1 MKNAIIISRFMNL
14 GVLEETLSN
23 LRITYRK
30 VGGRA
35 ELGPGPMSADYIFIE
50 LALMGDFH
58 QSISSYREICPEAR
72 LILITAPADMR
83 ECYHALRAGADNYLA
98 TPLSSEEVLFVLE
111 SEAQTQRLE
120 SELFDL
126 KEQGAGKAPV
136 AGLFQTKNTQV
147 HKIFEQALAVAKTR
161 STVFITGESGTGKG
175 LLARQIHDESA
186 RAAERFVSVHCGAI
200 PETLIESE
208 LFGHEKGAFTGALK
222 KKLGKFELA
231 HKGTIFLDE
240 IGTIGPAAQVKLL
253 QVIQERVIQPLG
265 SEREVPV
272 DVRIIAATNSNIQ
285 ELVKEGKFREDLF
298 YRLNVFPMKL
308 LPLRARTEDLG
319 ILTQSIL
326 TKLSQAYGRVF
337 KGVES
342 DVLKA
347 LEAYPW
353 PGNIRELENVL
364 ERACILERGEWLTQ
378 SSFPADF
385 FMGTHS
391 EPGSE
396 EFIDLASYRDQV
408 MHDAEKRYLGEL
420 IERSSGHLSKAS
432 ALAGVSTRQI
442 HKLLLKHKLK
452 LKKKFE

>member
-1 MKNAIIISRFMNL
+1 MKSAIIISRFMDL
-14 GVLEETLSN
+14 AVLEETLGT
-23 LRITYRK
+23 LRVAYRK
-30 VGGRA
+30 VSSRA
-35 ELGPGPMSADYIFIE
+35 ELGTAPNNADYIFIE
-50 LALMGDFH
+50 LSLLGDFH
-58 QSISSYREICPEAR
+58 QSIGSYKEICPEAR
-72 LILITAPADMR
+72 LILLTSPVDMR

-98 TPLSSEEVLFVLE
+98 TPLSSEEVQFVLE

-120 SELFDL
+120 SELLGL
-126 KEQGAGKAPV
+126 KEEGTPKTPLAS
-136 AGLFQTKNTQV
+136 LFQTKSPQV
-147 HKIFEQALAVAKTR
+147 HKIFEQAQAVAKTR

-186 RAAERFVSVHCGAI
+186 RSHERFVSVHCGAI
-200 PETLIESE
+200 PEALIESE
-208 LFGHEKGAFTGALK
+208 LFGHEKGAFTGAIK

-240 IGTIGPAAQVKLL
+240 IGTIGPATQVKLL
-253 QVIQERVIQPLG
+253 QIIQERVIQPLG

-298 YRLNVFPMKL
+298 YRLNVFPMEL
-308 LPLRARTEDLG
+308 LPLRERTEDLG

-326 TKLSQAYGRVF
+326 TKLSHTYGRVF

-347 LEAYPW
+347 LEVYPW

-385 FMGTHS
+385 FMGAHS
-391 EPGSE
+391 ELGSD
-396 EFIDLASYRDQV
+396 EFIDLASFRDQV
-408 MHDAEKRYLGEL
+408 MFDAEKRYLSEL
-420 IERSSGHLSKAS
+420 IERSNGHLTMAS
-432 ALAGVSTRQI
+432 SLAGVSTRQI

-452 LKKKFE
+452 LKKKFD